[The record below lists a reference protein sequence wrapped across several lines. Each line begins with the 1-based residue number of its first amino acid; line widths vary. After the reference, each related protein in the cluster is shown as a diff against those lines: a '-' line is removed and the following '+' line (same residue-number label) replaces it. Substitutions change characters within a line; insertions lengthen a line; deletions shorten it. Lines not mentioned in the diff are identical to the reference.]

1 MSLEVKGKIVK
12 VLEVEKGTSKAGK
25 EWEKMNFV
33 IDTGDQ
39 YNPEVCFQLFGS
51 DKVEDFKSRNK
62 VGDSVEVAF
71 NVSSREYN
79 GKYYHNLDAWKIK
92 GLEGIKSTEESI
104 EKGEQLNDDLPF

>member
-1 MSLEVKGKIVK
+1 
-12 VLEVEKGTSKAGK
+12 
-25 EWEKMNFV
+25 MNFV

-39 YNPEVCFQLFGS
+39 YNPEICFQLFGS

-71 NVSSREYN
+71 NVSSRDYN

-92 GLEGIKSTEESI
+92 GLESSKSTEEII
-104 EKGEQLNDDLPF
+104 EKSEQVNDDLPF